1 MPLFLVKAVDQNGHR
16 LQKEYFADS
25 LVLLKE
31 NLVRDGV
38 WFESIQEKKGP
49 SNHVLNLSEKISFF
63 QDLYQLLFAGIVL
76 YEAIDLIETKM
87 QGQKGHGVFLGIKEA
102 LKRGKSFSLAL
113 SESNHS
119 FDMVTIGMIKTAET
133 SGQIATTIKSILD
146 ILKKNQQLRKEI
158 VQAVSY
164 PLFLLGL
171 AFIVLIVLLCFLVP
185 SLKDLFMEQNLPW
198 LTRTII
204 KTSDFVVNFWLPLIV
219 FLVSLGFFFHLV
231 LRQTKV
237 QLILHKAIFQ
247 IPILSDFYLNVLMA
261 RFSRT
266 LHGLVFSNVPLVEG
280 LKLSKGVIQNSLFCH
295 AIDEALASIHEGK
308 SISQSFQ
315 STSIVSPLFCRM
327 LETAEKSGELCP
339 ILDQAAELYDQNVQ
353 GSLKKMVGVLQ
364 PFLIIIIGFIVGLI
378 MIGTLLPMTDIRSFM
393 EAT

>member
-1 MPLFLVKAVDQNGHR
+1 
-16 LQKEYFADS
+16 
-25 LVLLKE
+25 
-31 NLVRDGV
+31 
-38 WFESIQEKKGP
+38 
-49 SNHVLNLSEKISFF
+49 
-63 QDLYQLLFAGIVL
+63 
-76 YEAIDLIETKM
+76 
-87 QGQKGHGVFLGIKEA
+87 
-102 LKRGKSFSLAL
+102 
-113 SESNHS
+113 
-119 FDMVTIGMIKTAET
+119 
-133 SGQIATTIKSILD
+133 
-146 ILKKNQQLRKEI
+146 
-158 VQAVSY
+158 
-164 PLFLLGL
+164 
-171 AFIVLIVLLCFLVP
+171 LCFLVP

-204 KTSDFVVNFWLPLIV
+204 KTSDFIVNFWLPLIA
-219 FLVSLGFFFHLV
+219 FLLSLGFFFHLV

-315 STSIVSPLFCRM
+315 NTSIVSPLFCRM